1 MASNYWSKDW
11 YLEFSEALGAK
22 VASDPNLLGLVLLG
36 STADTFRVD
45 EWSDHD
51 FFLITSEGLGED
63 YRQDL
68 SWLPFADQIAWAP
81 RETDHGLKV
90 VYEFGHV
97 LEFAVF
103 NDSEL
108 ELAKVNAVSVPV
120 DKSNLAERV
129 EKLRQLSI
137 PAAPADLSAK
147 LQIDL
152 ELLLS
157 HLLIGVGRFR
167 RGETLIAGEQ
177 IRSYLVPNLL
187 NLISAWVEPAPG
199 SATSEDNLNRFRRF
213 EKRYPAAA
221 AELTAALATDVETA
235 ARKVLNLVE
244 SLDPTTSNGSK
255 YQVVRNRLGWEG

>member
-11 YLEFSEALGAK
+11 YFEFSESLADN
-22 VASDPNLLGLVLLG
+22 VAGDPNLLGLVLLG

-51 FFLITSEGLGED
+51 FFLITKEGLGED

-103 NDSEL
+103 NNSEL
-108 ELAKVNAVSVPV
+108 ELAKVNAVTVPV
-120 DKSNLAERV
+120 DKSDLTERV
-129 EKLRQLSI
+129 EKLRQLSV
-137 PAAPADLSAK
+137 PAAPTDPAAK

-157 HLLIGVGRFR
+157 HILIGVGRYR

-177 IRSYLVPNLL
+177 VRNYLMPNLL
-187 NLISAWVEPAPG
+187 NLITNWVEPAPG
-199 SATSEDNLNRFRRF
+199 SEASEDNLNRFRRF
-213 EKRYPAAA
+213 EKRYPAASV
-221 AELTAALATDVETA
+221 EITEALAGDVETA
-235 ARKVLNLVE
+235 AKKILKLVE
-244 SLDPTTSNGSK
+244 ALDPTENNTTK
-255 YQVVRNRLGWEG
+255 YQVVRNRFGW

>member
-11 YLEFSEALGAK
+11 YFEFSETLSAN
-22 VASDPNLLGLVLLG
+22 VASNPNLMGLVLLG
-36 STADTFRVD
+36 STADTSRVD

-51 FFLITSEGLGED
+51 FFLITKEGLGED

-68 SWLPFADQIAWAP
+68 SWLPFADHIAWAP

-90 VYEFGHV
+90 VYDFGHV

-108 ELAKVNAVSVPV
+108 ELAKVNSVAVPV
-120 DKSNLAERV
+120 DKSNLTARV
-129 EKLRQLSI
+129 EKLRQLSV
-137 PAAPADLSAK
+137 PAAPADPAAK

-157 HLLIGVGRFR
+157 HILIGVGRFR

-187 NLISAWVEPAPG
+187 NLITSWVEPAPG
-199 SATSEDNLNRFRRF
+199 SAVSEDNLNRFRRF

-221 AELTAALATDVETA
+221 EAITAALASDVETA
-235 ARKVLNLVE
+235 ARKILDLVE
-244 SLDPTTSNGSK
+244 SLDPTTHNSAK
-255 YQVVRNRLGWEG
+255 YQVVRNRLGWSD

>member
-11 YLEFSEALGAK
+11 YFEFSQSLADN
-22 VASDPNLLGLVLLG
+22 VAGDPNLLGLVLLG
-36 STADTFRVD
+36 STADTFRID

-51 FFLITSEGLGED
+51 FFLITKEGLGED

-103 NDSEL
+103 NNSEL
-108 ELAKVNAVSVPV
+108 ELAKVNAVTVPV
-120 DKSNLAERV
+120 DKSDLTERV
-129 EKLRQLSI
+129 EKLRMLSV
-137 PAAPADLSAK
+137 PAAPTDPDAK

-157 HLLIGVGRFR
+157 HIIIGVGRYR

-177 IRSYLVPNLL
+177 VRSYLVPNLL
-187 NLISAWVEPAPG
+187 NLITSWVEPAPG
-199 SATSEDNLNRFRRF
+199 SEASEDNLNRFRRF

-221 AELTAALATDVETA
+221 AEITEALAGDVETA
-235 ARKVLNLVE
+235 AKKILKLVE
-244 SLDPTTSNGSK
+244 TLDPAENNTTK
-255 YQVVRNRLGWEG
+255 YQVVRNRFGW